1 MFIVEFF
8 HQSDGLAEPMG
19 QIQAWLDHERV
30 QPSVFRLSLIPGGT
44 IFRLELNAL
53 SEAEA
58 FAQAFD
64 GRVIGDERAAGNV
77 AA

>member
-8 HQSDGLAEPMG
+8 HQSDGLAKPMG
-19 QIQAWLDHERV
+19 RIRAWLDHERV

-44 IFRLELNAL
+44 IFRLEFDDVR
-53 SEAEA
+53 EAKA
-58 FAQAFD
+58 FARAFE